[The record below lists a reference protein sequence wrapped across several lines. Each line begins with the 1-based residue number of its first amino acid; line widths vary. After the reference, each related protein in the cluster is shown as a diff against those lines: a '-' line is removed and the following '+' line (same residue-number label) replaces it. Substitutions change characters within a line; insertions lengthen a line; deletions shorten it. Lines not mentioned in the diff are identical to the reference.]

1 MISVSDKYKKI
12 VANRGHVSRW
22 SVSVGGK
29 EIPSYRVKAFPA
41 LTMALYT
48 DALSFGNAVSSC
60 LELTYLPYEAP
71 PRGAEVRISVTVC
84 EDDSFT
90 ESKSE
95 RCAIGLWRINSRSTD
110 KHGWMT
116 VQCYDDI
123 ARLDKYTVRQA
134 AKKTEYALTYPVSVS
149 QIIDLMEAL
158 TNVAFDSYSR
168 SLLSDVVGLTKEETK
183 ELKLREA
190 LGYAALQN
198 GVNIVYEGGFR
209 AKACQEGQFDAFY
222 IDTQDNNVGGE
233 QLVDHDGEPIVFMD
247 WTNARQTI
255 RPEWA
260 GDVRILGEYGP
271 ISAVKVTGKDS
282 DDASNDWTAD
292 YNLFDGTTLEV
303 NCPMDNAGSNVAYAI
318 LDKVERF
325 TYTGWSASSVL
336 FDPTIEAGDPLM
348 VNGKPCIVAEIKATL
363 GPAYIAD
370 CGAAA
375 NYEIKGEI

>member
-1 MISVSDKYKKI
+1 MISVTDKYKKI
-12 VANRGHVSRW
+12 VANRGHSSRW
-22 SVSVGGK
+22 SISVDGK
-29 EIPSYRVKAFPA
+29 EIPSYRVKAFPSI
-41 LTMALYT
+41 TMALYT

-71 PRGAEVRISVTVC
+71 PRGADVRISVTVC

-90 ESKSE
+90 DAKSE
-95 RCAIGLWRINSRSTD
+95 RCALGPWMINSRSTD

-134 AKKTEYALTYPVSVS
+134 AKKTGYTLTYPVSVS

-158 TNVAFDSYSR
+158 TNVAFDSDSR
-168 SLLSDVVGLTKEETK
+168 SLLSDVVGLTKEEAK

-303 NCPMDNAGSNVAYAI
+303 NCPMDNAGLDVAYAI

-348 VNGKPCIVAEIKATL
+348 VNGRPCIVAEIRATF